1 MARLIVWGVG
11 ATVAEVLAV
20 VAVVH
25 TLLHRAMLERGLPA
39 WRLSDTL
46 LTSPLL
52 WLGATLVAGGLTRL
66 VAVAALRAGPVAAG
80 ADAGG
85 VAAPALAA
93 AVGAVAAWLG
103 LRAVGK
109 LY

>member
-1 MARLIVWGVG
+1 MARLIAWGVG
-11 ATVAEVLAV
+11 ATVVEVLAV

-25 TLLHRAMLERGLPA
+25 TLLHRAMLERGLPS
-39 WRLSDTL
+39 WRLRDTL
-46 LTSPLL
+46 LASPLL
-52 WLGATLVAGGLTRL
+52 WLGAALVAGGLTRL
-66 VAVAALRAGPVAAG
+66 VAVAALRAGRAAA

-93 AVGAVAAWLG
+93 AAGAVVAWFG
-103 LRAVGK
+103 LRGVEK